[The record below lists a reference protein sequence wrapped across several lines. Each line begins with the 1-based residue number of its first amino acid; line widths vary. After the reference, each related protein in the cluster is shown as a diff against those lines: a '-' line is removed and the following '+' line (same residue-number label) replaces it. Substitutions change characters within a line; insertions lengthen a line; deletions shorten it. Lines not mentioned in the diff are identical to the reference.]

1 MKNLKNLTCFI
12 LLLSLIVSFSGCN
25 KAYRNTAGG
34 AGIGAAAGG
43 VIGGAIGSRS
53 GKTVEGAIFG
63 AALGGVAGATIGA
76 VMDRQAEELRRD
88 LKNAKVERVGEGIKI
103 TFDSGILF
111 DVNSDALRPQA
122 QQNIQDLAKTL
133 QKYKDTEILIEGHTD
148 DTGPRDYNQ
157 RLSERRA
164 AAVANFAKQQGVD
177 PSRFTVVGYGPD
189 RPAVEGT
196 TPQARQAN
204 RRVEMAIFAN
214 EKMRKAAKRGQL

>member
-12 LLLSLIVSFSGCN
+12 LLLSLLFAFPSCN

-43 VIGGAIGSRS
+43 ALGGVIGSRS

-63 AALGGVAGATIGA
+63 AAIGGVAGAAIGA
-76 VMDRQAEELRRD
+76 VMDKQAEELRRD

-111 DVNSDALRPQA
+111 DVNSDALRPA
-122 QQNIQDLAKTL
+122 AKQNIDDLAKTL
-133 QKYKDTEILIEGHTD
+133 KKYDDTEILVEGHTD
-148 DTGPRDYNQ
+148 DTGPRDYNL

-164 AAVANFAKQQGVD
+164 AAVSNYAQRQGVD
-177 PSRFTVVGYGPD
+177 PNRFTAVGYGPD

-196 TPQARQAN
+196 TTQARQAN
-204 RRVEMAIFAN
+204 RRVELAIFAN
-214 EKMRKAAKRGQL
+214 KQMQRAAKRGQL